1 MPVTYNE
8 LRQILAEQRRQLVAQ
23 LETTARAVRED
34 GVGYSNHMA
43 DVGTEVFEQARD
55 VSLARQLQRSLEDV
69 ERALGKFDDGTYGI
83 CETCGTIIELARLE
97 ALPSARMC
105 MQCQSRRE
113 GTR

>member
-1 MPVTYNE
+1 MPITYNK
-8 LRQILAEQRRQLVAQ
+8 LRQELSEQKGQLVAQ
-23 LETTARAVRED
+23 LEATARAVRED

-55 VSLARQLQRSLEDV
+55 VSLARQLKRSLEDV

-97 ALPSARMC
+97 ALPSARLC
-105 MQCQSRRE
+105 MHCQSRRE

>member
-8 LRQILAEQRRQLVAQ
+8 LRQELSEQKRHLVTQ
-23 LETTARAVRED
+23 LEATARAVRED

-55 VSLARQLQRSLEDV
+55 VSVARQLKRSLEDV
-69 ERALGKFDDGTYGI
+69 ERALSKFDDGTYGI

-105 MQCQSRRE
+105 LHCQSRRE

>member
-8 LRQILAEQRRQLVAQ
+8 LHQELLEQQQHLKAQ
-23 LETTARAVRED
+23 LETIAHSVRED

-43 DVGTEVFEQARD
+43 DAGTEVFEQARD
-55 VSLARQLQRSLEDV
+55 VSVARQLKRSFDDV
-69 ERALGKFDDGTYGI
+69 EHALRKFDDGTYGI

-105 MQCQSRRE
+105 MRCQSRRE
-113 GTR
+113 GMR

>member
-8 LRQILAEQRRQLVAQ
+8 LRKQLLVQERDLAAQ
-23 LETTARAVRED
+23 LEAMEHSVRED

-55 VSLARQLQRSLEDV
+55 VSLARQLRRSLEDV
-69 ERALGKFDDGTYGI
+69 ERALSKFNDGTYGI

-113 GTR
+113 GSR

>member
-1 MPVTYNE
+1 MPANYNE
-8 LRQILAEQRRQLVAQ
+8 LHQVLLEQRQHLLSQLDTIAH
-23 LETTARAVRED
+23 TVRED

-55 VSLARQLQRSLEDV
+55 VSLARQLKRSLESI
-69 ERALGKFDDGTYGI
+69 EHALSKFDDGTYGI
-83 CETCGTIIELARLE
+83 CEMCGAIIELARLE
-97 ALPSARMC
+97 ALPSAQYC

>member
-1 MPVTYNE
+1 MPITYNE
-8 LRQILAEQRRQLVAQ
+8 LRQELLEQERQLMTQ
-23 LETTARAVRED
+23 LEATARAVRED

-55 VSLARQLQRSLEDV
+55 VSLARRLKRSLENV
-69 ERALGKFDDGTYGI
+69 ERALSKFDDGTYGI

>member
-8 LRQILAEQRRQLVAQ
+8 LRQELLEQEGHLASQ
-23 LETTARAVRED
+23 LETIAHTVREE

-55 VSLARQLQRSLEDV
+55 VSLARQLKRSLEDV
-69 ERALGKFDDGTYGI
+69 ECALGKYDDGTYGI

>member
-1 MPVTYNE
+1 MPITYNE
-8 LRQILAEQRRQLVAQ
+8 LHEQLSVQKSQ
-23 LETTARAVRED
+23 LEEQLDTTARAVRED

-69 ERALGKFDDGTYGI
+69 EHALGKFGDGTYGI
-83 CETCGTIIELARLE
+83 CETCGRIIELARLE
-97 ALPSARMC
+97 ALPSARLC

>member
-1 MPVTYNE
+1 MPITYNE
-8 LRQILAEQRRQLVAQ
+8 LHEELVEQKRQLIVQ
-23 LETTARAVRED
+23 LDATARAVRED

-55 VSLARQLQRSLEDV
+55 VSLARQLKRSLEDV
-69 ERALGKFDDGTYGI
+69 EHALSKFEDGTYGI
-83 CETCGTIIELARLE
+83 CEACGCIIELARLE
-97 ALPSARMC
+97 ALPSARLC